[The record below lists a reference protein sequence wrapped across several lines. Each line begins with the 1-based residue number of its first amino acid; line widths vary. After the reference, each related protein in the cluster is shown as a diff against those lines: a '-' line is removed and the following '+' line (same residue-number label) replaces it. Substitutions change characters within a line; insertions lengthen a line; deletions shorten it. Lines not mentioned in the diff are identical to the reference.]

1 MKRETKPTC
10 AWRPIL
16 RSRCIEPSA
25 GIGKTMLVKT
35 LGEMRHQ
42 ELVDMLGSE
51 SCNPCANRLLAT
63 VGGGRDNV
71 ASGGDATIAGFLAL
85 IANPISAVRE
95 FGILSSIGVVIITD
109 AIAEDIRP
117 QVDEVRLER
126 ERPLVVEI
134 PGPGGPI
141 SGRKTLR
148 QLVQEAVGIRIS
160 QEEESE

>member
-1 MKRETKPTC
+1 M
-10 AWRPIL
+10 
-16 RSRCIEPSA
+16 
-25 GIGKTMLVKT
+25 
-35 LGEMRHQ
+35 
-42 ELVDMLGSE
+42 
-51 SCNPCANRLLAT
+51 
-63 VGGGRDNV
+63 
-71 ASGGDATIAGFLAL
+71 
-85 IANPISAVRE
+85 
-95 FGILSSIGVVIITD
+95 IITD

-160 QEEESE
+160 QEEESN